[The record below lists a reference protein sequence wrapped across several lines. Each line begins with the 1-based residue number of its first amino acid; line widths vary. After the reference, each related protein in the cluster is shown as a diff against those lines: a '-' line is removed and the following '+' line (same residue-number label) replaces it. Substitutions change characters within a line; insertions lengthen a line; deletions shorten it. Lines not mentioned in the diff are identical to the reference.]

1 MDEIEKLFDVIL
13 QEFEYVKLSDVPN
26 IELYMD
32 QVTTFMDRML
42 SGTSRDPEHDK
53 ILTKTMINNYT
64 KNNVLIPPVKKKYGL
79 DHIILL
85 LMIYYMKSF
94 LSISDIA
101 NILAPVKE
109 RYIHE
114 TAGDRNRRQ
123 TKAQSQSAGPG
134 AETDPEKEITLEK
147 IYQEIFSSL
156 DKEMDHIS
164 DNIRQ
169 QISLSG
175 EAFADADG
183 EDREILQKFDLI
195 CRLSADIYIKK
206 LLIERILDE
215 HI

>member
-1 MDEIEKLFDVIL
+1 MMEDFEKLFDEIL
-13 QEFEYVKLSDVPN
+13 QKFDYVKLSDVPN

-42 SGTSRDPEHDK
+42 SGISRDPEHDK

-64 KNNVLIPPVKKKYGL
+64 KNNVLMPPVKKKYGL

-101 NILAPVKE
+101 KILAPVKE

-114 TAGDRNRRQ
+114 QAVERGRRQ
-123 TKAQSQSAGPG
+123 SKTQALNTGSG
-134 AETDPEKEITLEK
+134 ADGDGHDEISLER
-147 IYQEIFSSL
+147 IYQEIFSGLEKEL
-156 DKEMDHIS
+156 DYIS
-164 DNIRQ
+164 EDVRQ
-169 QISLSG
+169 KLSRSNG
-175 EAFADADG
+175 VFSDADN

-195 CRLSADIYIKK
+195 CRISADIYIKK
-206 LLIERILDE
+206 LFIERILD
-215 HI
+215 